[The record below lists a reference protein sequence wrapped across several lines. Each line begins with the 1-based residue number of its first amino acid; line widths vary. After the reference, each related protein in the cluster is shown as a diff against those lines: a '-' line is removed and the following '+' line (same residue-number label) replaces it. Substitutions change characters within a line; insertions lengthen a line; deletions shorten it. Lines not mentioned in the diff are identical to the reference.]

1 MLGRYAHPG
10 DIVPQGECAECS
22 RPIYLSRDGRW
33 RSCAPCFS
41 GAGHVLL
48 TMAEHEAR
56 ALREGMPGI
65 ERKNPDAGDRRRA
78 AIRVLLRED
87 RKRNDA
93 LAEAEAKRIAAE
105 IEAQGL
111 TVRPLLRGK
120 RYKP

>member
-1 MLGRYAHPG
+1 
-10 DIVPQGECAECS
+10 
-22 RPIYLSRDGRW
+22 
-33 RSCAPCFS
+33 
-41 GAGHVLL
+41 
-48 TMAEHEAR
+48 MAEHEAR